1 MVTLQEVETQLAA
14 IGANYRFWGRAEIVE
29 LQHILVPGERIQAC
43 LNGRYEGGFATFV
56 ATDQRLL
63 LVDKKL
69 FYLTTED
76 MRYDMIAEVD
86 FSAQL
91 FSGTVKVV
99 TPTKSLTFTSYRPQV
114 LRQVATHIQQ
124 RVMQVRHIAAPA
136 SDLTPAQ
143 GQPSQQPQPVVTK
156 PIHQAGPFA
165 ANAPVAAPVAAPPAV
180 SQPVTAADAR
190 AQYAQNPEP
199 YASLLGNQAVVG
211 AASTQEPALPSP
223 IRRNPYVNP
232 PLMVRRRIGRFG
244 PIGQASQSHT
254 S

>member
-1 MVTLQEVETQLAA
+1 MVSLQEVENQLTA

-86 FSAQL
+86 FTAQL
-91 FSGTVKVV
+91 FSGTIKVV
-99 TPTKSLTFTSYRPQV
+99 TPTKSLTFTSYRPQI

-124 RVMQVRHIAAPA
+124 RVMQVRHIAAPTNGVA
-136 SDLTPAQ
+136 QAQ
-143 GQPSQQPQPVVTK
+143 GQTGHVPPRPVVNR
-156 PIHQAGPFA
+156 PIHQVYQP
-165 ANAPVAAPVAAPPAV
+165 PAAPAAPPP
-180 SQPVTAADAR
+180 SH
-190 AQYAQNPEP
+190 YSLYPEV
-199 YASLLGNQAVVG
+199 YASLLGNQAVNGANAEPDQARASAVG
-211 AASTQEPALPSP
+211 LPSP
-223 IRRNPYVNP
+223 VRRNPYVNP

-244 PIGQASQSHT
+244 PIGQPYQP
-254 S
+254 